1 MIRLSQLNT
10 QLTFF
15 ERANAGDDGRGNA
28 RREFVERFAEW
39 ADMRLR
45 PGSEVFSAARL
56 EGRVPYSVKV
66 RRNPNT
72 QTITTGWLAR
82 DSEGREYNV
91 QAPAPDPQDRSAIH
105 MLLVMNMGSV

>member
-1 MIRLSQLNT
+1 MIRLHQLNT
-10 QLTFF
+10 ELTFLAR
-15 ERANAGDDGRGNA
+15 ESAGNDGRGNE
-28 RREFVERFAEW
+28 RQQFVERFAEW

-45 PGSEVFSAARL
+45 PGSEVFAAARL

-72 QTITTGWLAR
+72 ETITTGWKAR
-82 DSEGREYNV
+82 DSAGREYNV

-105 MLLVMNMGSV
+105 MMLVMNMGSV